1 MVFGQRVQARG
12 IARFDLKKWFPEK
25 SEKGKIAAF
34 IDLGRELDPTVGVVG
49 IVHGFGSFN
58 T

>member
-1 MVFGQRVQARG
+1 MIFR
-12 IARFDLKKWFPEK
+12 FPEK
-25 SEKGKIAAF
+25 SGEGKIAAF